1 VVRERSAKPLCVG
14 SIPTRASNS
23 FCGHLLAGRLTLLF
37 TESSFLAERRMN
49 CACRSE
55 QKIDWSEVKWPL
67 PCGLVQRNADLPI
80 DRYITIQEGQT
91 KWD

>member
-1 VVRERSAKPLCVG
+1 
-14 SIPTRASNS
+14 
-23 FCGHLLAGRLTLLF
+23 
-37 TESSFLAERRMN
+37 LAERRMN